1 MQRRVRVQP
10 RFYGFIIVVLLLC
23 FLVSFLISQAQ
34 YAKVSGR
41 LALLND
47 ERSAL
52 TTRVNELTQQLEYVR
67 SDAYVERVARDELG
81 LIRQGEIRYVTN
93 R

>member
-10 RFYGFIIVVLLLC
+10 RFYGFLLVILLLC
-23 FLVSFLISQAQ
+23 FLVSFLVAQAQ
-34 YAKVSGR
+34 YTKVSGR
-41 LALLND
+41 LASLNN

-52 TTRVNELTQQLEYVR
+52 ATRVGELTQRLEYVR
-67 SDAYVERVARDELG
+67 SDAYIERVARDELG
-81 LIRQGEIRYVTN
+81 MLRKGEIRYVTN

>member
-10 RFYGFIIVVLLLC
+10 RFYGFILVIMLLC
-23 FLVSFLISQAQ
+23 FLVSFIVSQAQ
-34 YAKVSGR
+34 YSRVSSR
-41 LALLND
+41 LSSLNA

-52 TTRVNELTQQLEYVR
+52 TTRVNELTQRLEYVR

-81 LIRQGEIRYVTN
+81 LIRSGEIRYVTN

>member
-10 RFYGFIIVVLLLC
+10 RFYGFLLVILLIC
-23 FLVSFLISQAQ
+23 FLVSFLVSQAQ
-34 YAKVSGR
+34 YTKVSNR
-41 LALLND
+41 LSLLNN

-52 TTRVNELTQQLEYVR
+52 TTRVGELTQRLEYVR

-81 LIRQGEIRYVTN
+81 MLRKGEIRYVTN